1 MDLSVEVLLH
11 AYAQGLFPM
20 GNDEGGID
28 WYCPDPRAV
37 IPIAT
42 ALPNRTTR
50 KVLRGGRFDLTFDR
64 AFPDVM
70 RACADRED
78 TWITDRMVRAYTE
91 LHNAGHAHSAEAWHD
106 GALVG
111 GIYGVSIGAAFFG
124 ESMFSRVDNAGKAA
138 FHFLMAQLRS
148 RDFRLFDSQIINDF
162 TRTLGAVEIPFEE
175 FQRQLVAAVRA
186 PNQW

>member
-28 WYCPDPRAV
+28 WYCPDPRAI
-37 IPIAT
+37 IPIGA
-42 ALPNRTTR
+42 ALPNRTMR
-50 KVLRGGRFDLTFDR
+50 KVLRSGRFDLTFDR
-64 AFPDVM
+64 AFPEVM

-78 TWITDRMVRAYTE
+78 TWITNSMVHAYSE
-91 LHNAGHAHSAEAWHD
+91 LQRAGHAHCAEAWQD
-106 GALVG
+106 GVLVG

-124 ESMFSRVDNAGKAA
+124 ESMFSRQDNAGKAA
-138 FHFLMAQLRS
+138 FHHLVAHLRQ

-162 TRTLGAVEIPFEE
+162 TRTLGAVEIPFED
-175 FQRQLVAAVRA
+175 FQRQLVPAVRS
-186 PNQW
+186 PDRW